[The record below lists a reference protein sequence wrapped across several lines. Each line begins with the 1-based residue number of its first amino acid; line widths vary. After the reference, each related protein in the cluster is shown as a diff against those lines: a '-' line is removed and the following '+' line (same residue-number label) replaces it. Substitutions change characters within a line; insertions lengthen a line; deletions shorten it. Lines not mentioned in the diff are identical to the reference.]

1 MDIVAIPYAAIRQFL
16 RRVPRFFIGVF
27 QHTFPQKSVSPRA
40 IRGPIPLSPR
50 ELLGTGRGTGPTE
63 KNVSAADRTGV
74 VQRRRC
80 ARNQG
85 TCDAHRDRPHLRAT
99 EPLEHHIHGLNGH
112 FIRSLVNGGQ
122 WHGQ

>member
-27 QHTFPQKSVSPRA
+27 QRTFPQKSVSPRA

-63 KNVSAADRTGV
+63 KMYQLRIEPESCSAV
-74 VQRRRC
+74 
-80 ARNQG
+80 
-85 TCDAHRDRPHLRAT
+85 DARAT
-99 EPLEHHIHGLNGH
+99 KVHAMLTVIVRISGRL
-112 FIRSLVNGGQ
+112 SL
-122 WHGQ
+122 WSITFMA